1 MRFTNPS
8 VSLMRSTGSFPLSL
22 YLSLVCVLLLP
33 PLFNLVHVHV
43 HVLLLPPP
51 STVSIDL
58 SLYLSIVFAFVFFSV
73 RPYLSIRPVNVS

>member
-33 PLFNLVHVHV
+33 PLFNLVHV